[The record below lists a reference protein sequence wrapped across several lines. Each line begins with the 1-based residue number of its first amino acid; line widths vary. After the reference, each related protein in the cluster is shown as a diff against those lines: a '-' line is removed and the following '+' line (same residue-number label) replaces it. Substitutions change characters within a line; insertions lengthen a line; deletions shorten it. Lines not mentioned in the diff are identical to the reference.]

1 MAINIQEILHPSDSD
16 SIKFEKI
23 NYNFDQILAHGGGP
37 QGPRGFKGAQGLP
50 GETGQKGEKGD
61 LGPQGLKGDAGATDS
76 PWYSINV
83 DIDGDSNT
91 TIDSYNILKPK
102 VLGAG
107 YNPIVWLGD
116 DSFVEDSQDGD
127 ITTNAKLT
135 ISKSG
140 IFDNYIK
147 LWHNELNVGKMVITS
162 TDDGSFSEFAIQND
176 FGSQNVAL
184 KLNVDK
190 VYLQANSSTF
200 DIRGNAITLESLN
213 DTNIKFKTLGAGI
226 LDVDINSEFKGYVL
240 LPNGSTGQRPSNPTP
255 GMIYFNTQLDI
266 TEVYYANAG
275 VGEWRELCTTCG
287 ESVPNT
293 IGIGIDV
300 IDADIDGSPVVN
312 TLDIED
318 GDIDANADGTPVADE
333 VTTVYLL
340 SPYYTLETSGS
351 GTVVDEADDG
361 NSVQFGFSIDDVN
374 WDADDSGNNLDD
386 NTNRVFIDGNDGGG
400 GGGGGP
406 APSPSSSS
414 VVDSIDDNYDGDTVR
429 AFDGPP
435 TGGSVPLNPWTINAA
450 GLAGSTPTLGADS
463 ITSDAQPGSVVD
475 LTIVAAISSG
485 YDFDSS
491 LQVVLGGDTASRF
504 ELVGTPTLAVDGS
517 QLTFTIRDTNTP
529 SVGGSSTIEFFILTE
544 LEVTGNLVVTSN
556 PPVNNSGA
564 FVPVMWNTNT
574 QSERDVYYQIE
585 TSSGVT
591 TGVAGAPVVSNLP
604 SWLEVSS
611 NTGPVASSTTSGTVY
626 GGYISLN
633 RISSPL
639 DSETV
644 NVTFTHPEVSG
655 EFVTFQVEW
664 TAGSTNPPPISVRA
678 IGG

>member
-61 LGPQGLKGDAGATDS
+61 LGPQGLKGEAGATDS

-83 DIDGDSNT
+83 DIDGDATT

-102 VLGAG
+102 MLGAG
-107 YNPIVWLGD
+107 YSPIVWLGD
-116 DSFVEDSQDGD
+116 DSFTEGSSEGD

-147 LWHNELNVGKMVITS
+147 LWHNEINTGKMVITS

-190 VYLQANSSTF
+190 VYLQANTSTF

-213 DTNIKFKTLGAGI
+213 DTNIKFKTLGDGV

-293 IGIGIDV
+293 IGIGIDA

-318 GDIDANADGTPVADE
+318 GDIDANADGTPVADT
-333 VTTVYLL
+333 VTTMYLL
-340 SPYYTLETSGS
+340 DPYYLLETSELPD
-351 GTVVDEADDG
+351 VEAEG
-361 NSVQFGFSIDDVN
+361 GEGVTMGYTIDDFN
-374 WDADDSGNNLDD
+374 WDDDSWNGGDDLDD
-386 NTNRVFIDGNDGGG
+386 NTNREDVFIDGDTGGG
-400 GGGGGP
+400 TGGP
-406 APSPSSSS
+406 TPSQTPSPSASSYA
-414 VVDSIDDNYDGDTVR
+414 IDQDDDVR
-429 AFDGPP
+429 GPDI
-435 TGGSVPLNPWTINAA
+435 GYVPSGPSNPWTINAA
-450 GLAGSTPTLGADS
+450 GLSGMIPTLGATS

-475 LTIVAAISSG
+475 LIIVAAISTG

-491 LQVVLGGDTASRF
+491 LTVVLGNGTDSRF
-504 ELVGTPTLAVDGS
+504 QLIGTPTLATDGS
-517 QLTFTIRDTNTP
+517 QLTFTVRDTNTS
-529 SVGGSSTIEFFILTE
+529 SVGGTSTISFFIATE
-544 LEVTGNLVVTSN
+544 NEVTGNLVVTSN
-556 PPVNNSGA
+556 PPWDPNAGGGTGA
-564 FVPVMWNTNT
+564 FVNVEYDSSTT
-574 QSERDVYYQIE
+574 TRDIYYTIE
-585 TSSGVT
+585 TSSGVDT
-591 TGVAGAPVVSNLP
+591 NSGPIVTNLP
-604 SWLEVSS
+604 TWLQVST
-611 NTGPVASSTTSGTVY
+611 NTGPTFGGGIYSGYVT
-626 GGYISLN
+626 LE

-639 DSETV
+639 SGATQT
-644 NVTFTHPEVSG
+644 VTFTHPDVSD
-655 EFVTFQVEW
+655 ESVTFMVEW
-664 TAGSTNPPPISVRA
+664 IAASGGPPRSD
-678 IGG
+678 G

>member
-61 LGPQGLKGDAGATDS
+61 LGPQGLKGEAGATDS

-83 DIDGDSNT
+83 DIDGDATT

-102 VLGAG
+102 MLGAG
-107 YNPIVWLGD
+107 YSPIVWLGD
-116 DSFVEDSQDGD
+116 DSFTEGSSEGD

-147 LWHNELNVGKMVITS
+147 LWHNEINTGKMVITS

-190 VYLQANSSTF
+190 VYLQANTSTF

-213 DTNIKFKTLGAGI
+213 DTNIKFKTLGDGV

-293 IGIGIDV
+293 IGIGIDA

-318 GDIDANADGTPVADE
+318 GDIDANADGTPVADT
-333 VTTVYLL
+333 VTTMYLL
-340 SPYYTLETSGS
+340 DPYYLLETSELPD
-351 GTVVDEADDG
+351 VEAEG
-361 NSVQFGFSIDDVN
+361 GEGVTMGYTIDDFN
-374 WDADDSGNNLDD
+374 WDDDSWNGGDDLDD
-386 NTNRVFIDGNDGGG
+386 NTNREDVFIDGDTGGG
-400 GGGGGP
+400 TGGP
-406 APSPSSSS
+406 TPSSTPSPSASSYA
-414 VVDSIDDNYDGDTVR
+414 IDQDDDVR
-429 AFDGPP
+429 GPDI
-435 TGGSVPLNPWTINAA
+435 GYVPSGPSNPWTINAA
-450 GLAGSTPTLGADS
+450 GLSGMIPTLGATS

-475 LTIVAAISSG
+475 LIIVAAISTG

-491 LQVVLGGDTASRF
+491 LTVVLGNGTDSRF
-504 ELVGTPTLAVDGS
+504 QLIGTPTLATDGS
-517 QLTFTIRDTNTP
+517 QLTFTVRDTNTS
-529 SVGGSSTIEFFILTE
+529 SVGGTSTISFFIATE
-544 LEVTGNLVVTSN
+544 NEVTGNLVVTSN
-556 PPVNNSGA
+556 PPWDPNAGGGTGA
-564 FVPVMWNTNT
+564 FVNVEYDSSTT
-574 QSERDVYYQIE
+574 TRDIYYTIE
-585 TSSGVT
+585 TSSGVDT
-591 TGVAGAPVVSNLP
+591 NSGPIVTNLP
-604 SWLEVSS
+604 TWLQVST
-611 NTGPVASSTTSGTVY
+611 NTGPTFGGGIYSGYVT
-626 GGYISLN
+626 LE

-639 DSETV
+639 SGATQT
-644 NVTFTHPEVSG
+644 VTFTHPDVSD
-655 EFVTFQVEW
+655 ESVTFMVEW
-664 TAGSTNPPPISVRA
+664 IAASGGPPRSD
-678 IGG
+678 G

>member
-91 TIDSYNILKPK
+91 TTDTYNILKPK
-102 VLGAG
+102 VLGTG

-200 DIRGNAITLESLN
+200 DIRGNAITLESLS

-293 IGIGIDV
+293 IGIGVDV

-318 GDIDANADGTPVADE
+318 GDIDANADGSPVADE

-340 SPYYTLETSGS
+340 DPYYLLEVSDSVET
-351 GTVVDEADDG
+351 DG
-361 NSVQFGFSIDDVN
+361 GGVSLGYTIDDVN
-374 WDADDSGNNLDD
+374 WDSNDSDNTLND
-386 NTNRVFIDGNDGGG
+386 NTNREDVFIDGGG
-400 GGGGGP
+400 GGGGGGYTP
-406 APSPSSSS
+406 SPSPSSSS
-414 VVDSIDDNYDGDTVR
+414 LVIGIDDGGADRGV
-429 AFDGPP
+429 GPD
-435 TGGSVPLNPWTINAA
+435 TGGSVSLNPWTINAA
-450 GLAGSTPTLGADS
+450 GLAGDTPTLGATS
-463 ITSDAQPGSVVD
+463 VSSDAQPGSVVD
-475 LTIVAAISSG
+475 LTIVAAISDG

-491 LQVVLGGDTASRF
+491 LTVVLGNGTDDRF
-504 ELVGTPTLAVDGS
+504 ELVGTPTLATDGS
-517 QLTFTIRDTNTP
+517 QLTFTVRDTNTP
-529 SVGGSSTIEFFILTE
+529 SVGGSSTISFFIVTTD
-544 LEVTGNLVVTSN
+544 EVTGSLVVTSN
-556 PPVNNSGA
+556 PPVSGGA
-564 FVPVMWNTNT
+564 FVPVVWNGSTSAT
-574 QSERDVYYQIE
+574 RDIYYQIE
-585 TSSGVT
+585 TSTGVT
-591 TGVAGAPVVSNLP
+591 TGAAGAPTVTSLP

-611 NTGPVASSTTSGTVY
+611 NTGPVSSGAIYT
-626 GGYISLN
+626 GYITLN
-633 RISSPL
+633 RVSSPL
-639 DSETV
+639 SSDTDTI
-644 NVTFTHPEVSG
+644 TFTHPEVSG

-664 TAGSTNPPPISVRA
+664 EAASNPPPISVRS
-678 IGG
+678 IG

>member
-61 LGPQGLKGDAGATDS
+61 LGPQGLKGEAGATDS

-83 DIDGDSNT
+83 DIDGDATT

-102 VLGAG
+102 MLGAG
-107 YNPIVWLGD
+107 YSPIVWLGD
-116 DSFVEDSQDGD
+116 DSFTEGSSEGD

-147 LWHNELNVGKMVITS
+147 LWHNEINTGKMVITS

-190 VYLQANSSTF
+190 VYLQANTSTF

-213 DTNIKFKTLGAGI
+213 DTNIKFKTLGDGV

-293 IGIGIDV
+293 IGIGIDA

-318 GDIDANADGTPVADE
+318 GDIDANADGTPVADT
-333 VTTVYLL
+333 VTTMYLL
-340 SPYYTLETSGS
+340 DPYYLLETSELPD
-351 GTVVDEADDG
+351 VEAEG
-361 NSVQFGFSIDDVN
+361 GEGVTMGYTIDDFN
-374 WDADDSGNNLDD
+374 WDDDSWNGGDDLDD
-386 NTNRVFIDGNDGGG
+386 NTNREDVFIDGDTGGG
-400 GGGGGP
+400 TGGP
-406 APSPSSSS
+406 TPSSTPSPSASSYA
-414 VVDSIDDNYDGDTVR
+414 IDQDDDVR
-429 AFDGPP
+429 GPDI
-435 TGGSVPLNPWTINAA
+435 GYVPSGPSNPWTINAA
-450 GLAGSTPTLGADS
+450 GLSGMIPTLGATS

-475 LTIVAAISSG
+475 LIIVAAISTG

-491 LQVVLGGDTASRF
+491 LTVVLGNGTDSRF
-504 ELVGTPTLAVDGS
+504 QLIGTPTLATDGS
-517 QLTFTIRDTNTP
+517 QLTFTVRDTNTP
-529 SVGGSSTIEFFILTE
+529 SVGGSDTISFFIATE
-544 LEVTGNLVVTSN
+544 NEVTGNLVVTSN
-556 PPVNNSGA
+556 PPWDPNAGGGTGA
-564 FVPVMWNTNT
+564 FVNVEYDSSTT
-574 QSERDVYYQIE
+574 TRDIYYTIE
-585 TSSGVT
+585 TSSGVDT
-591 TGVAGAPVVSNLP
+591 NSGPIVTNLP
-604 SWLEVSS
+604 TWLQVST
-611 NTGPVASSTTSGTVY
+611 NTGPTFGGGIYSGYVT
-626 GGYISLN
+626 LE

-639 DSETV
+639 SGATQT
-644 NVTFTHPEVSG
+644 VTFTHPDVSD
-655 EFVTFQVEW
+655 ESVTFMVEW
-664 TAGSTNPPPISVRA
+664 IAASGGPPRSD
-678 IGG
+678 G

>member
-61 LGPQGLKGDAGATDS
+61 LGPQGLKGEAGATDS

-83 DIDGDSNT
+83 DIDGDATT

-102 VLGAG
+102 MLGAG
-107 YNPIVWLGD
+107 YSPIVWLGD
-116 DSFVEDSQDGD
+116 DSFTEGSSEGD

-147 LWHNELNVGKMVITS
+147 LWHNEINTGKMVITS

-190 VYLQANSSTF
+190 VYLQANTSTF

-213 DTNIKFKTLGAGI
+213 DTNIKFKTLGDGV

-318 GDIDANADGTPVADE
+318 GDIDANADGTPVADT
-333 VTTVYLL
+333 VTTMYLL
-340 SPYYTLETSGS
+340 DPYYLLETSELPD
-351 GTVVDEADDG
+351 VEAEG
-361 NSVQFGFSIDDVN
+361 GEGVTMGYTIDDFN
-374 WDADDSGNNLDD
+374 WDDDSWNGGDDLDD
-386 NTNRVFIDGNDGGG
+386 NTNREDVFIDGDTGGG
-400 GGGGGP
+400 TGGP
-406 APSPSSSS
+406 TPSQTPSPSASSYA
-414 VVDSIDDNYDGDTVR
+414 IDQDDDVR
-429 AFDGPP
+429 GPDI
-435 TGGSVPLNPWTINAA
+435 GYVPSGPSNPWTINAA
-450 GLAGSTPTLGADS
+450 GLSGMIPTLGATS

-475 LTIVAAISSG
+475 LIIVAAISTG

-491 LQVVLGGDTASRF
+491 LTVVLGNGTDSRF
-504 ELVGTPTLAVDGS
+504 QLIGTPTLATDGS
-517 QLTFTIRDTNTP
+517 QLTFTVRDTNTP
-529 SVGGSSTIEFFILTE
+529 SVGGSDTISFFIATE
-544 LEVTGNLVVTSN
+544 NEVTGNLVVTSN
-556 PPVNNSGA
+556 PPWDPNAGGGTGA
-564 FVPVMWNTNT
+564 FVNVEYDSSTT
-574 QSERDVYYQIE
+574 TRDIYYTIE
-585 TSSGVT
+585 TSSGVDT
-591 TGVAGAPVVSNLP
+591 NSGPIVTNLP
-604 SWLEVSS
+604 TWLQVST
-611 NTGPVASSTTSGTVY
+611 NTGPTFGGGIYSGYVT
-626 GGYISLN
+626 LE

-639 DSETV
+639 SGATQT
-644 NVTFTHPEVSG
+644 VTFTHPDVSD
-655 EFVTFQVEW
+655 ESVTFMVEW
-664 TAGSTNPPPISVRA
+664 IAASGGPPRSD
-678 IGG
+678 G

>member
-61 LGPQGLKGDAGATDS
+61 LGPQGLKGEAGATDS

-83 DIDGDSNT
+83 DIDGDATT

-102 VLGAG
+102 MLGAG
-107 YNPIVWLGD
+107 YSPIVWLGD
-116 DSFVEDSQDGD
+116 DSFTEGSSEGD

-147 LWHNELNVGKMVITS
+147 LWHNEINTGKMVITS

-190 VYLQANSSTF
+190 VYLQANTSTF

-213 DTNIKFKTLGAGI
+213 DTNIKFKTLGDGV

-318 GDIDANADGTPVADE
+318 GDIDANADGTPVADT
-333 VTTVYLL
+333 VTTMYLL
-340 SPYYTLETSGS
+340 DPYYLLETSELPD
-351 GTVVDEADDG
+351 VEAEG
-361 NSVQFGFSIDDVN
+361 GEGVTMGYTIDDFN
-374 WDADDSGNNLDD
+374 WDDDSWNGGDDLDD
-386 NTNRVFIDGNDGGG
+386 NTNREDVFIDGDTGGG
-400 GGGGGP
+400 TGGP
-406 APSPSSSS
+406 TPSSTPSPSASSYA
-414 VVDSIDDNYDGDTVR
+414 IDQDDDVR
-429 AFDGPP
+429 GPDI
-435 TGGSVPLNPWTINAA
+435 GYVPSGPSNPWTINAA
-450 GLAGSTPTLGADS
+450 GLSGMIPTLGATS

-475 LTIVAAISSG
+475 LIIVAAISTG

-491 LQVVLGGDTASRF
+491 LTVVLGNGTDSRF
-504 ELVGTPTLAVDGS
+504 QLIGTPTLATDGS
-517 QLTFTIRDTNTP
+517 QLTFTVRDTNTS
-529 SVGGSSTIEFFILTE
+529 SVGGTSTISFFIATE
-544 LEVTGNLVVTSN
+544 NEVTGNLVVTSN
-556 PPVNNSGA
+556 PPWDPNAGGGTGA
-564 FVPVMWNTNT
+564 FVNVEYDSSTT
-574 QSERDVYYQIE
+574 TRDIYYTIE
-585 TSSGVT
+585 TSSGVDT
-591 TGVAGAPVVSNLP
+591 NSGPIVTNLP
-604 SWLEVSS
+604 TWLQVST
-611 NTGPVASSTTSGTVY
+611 NTGPTFGGGIYSGYVT
-626 GGYISLN
+626 LE

-639 DSETV
+639 SGATQT
-644 NVTFTHPEVSG
+644 VTFTHPDVSD
-655 EFVTFQVEW
+655 ESVTFMVEW
-664 TAGSTNPPPISVRA
+664 IAASGGPPRSD
-678 IGG
+678 G

>member
-91 TIDSYNILKPK
+91 TIDTYNILKPK

-200 DIRGNAITLESLN
+200 DIRGNVITLESLN
-213 DTNIKFKTLGAGI
+213 DTNIKFKTLGSGI

-293 IGIGIDV
+293 IGIGVDV

-318 GDIDANADGTPVADE
+318 GDIDANADGSPVADE

-340 SPYYTLETSGS
+340 DPYYLLEVSDS
-351 GTVVDEADDG
+351 VESDG
-361 NSVQFGFSIDDVN
+361 GGVSLGYTIDDVN
-374 WDADDSGNNLDD
+374 WDVDDSGNNLDD
-386 NTNRVFIDGNDGGG
+386 DTNRSDVFIDAGGGGG

-429 AFDGPP
+429 ALDGPP
-435 TGGSVPLNPWTINAA
+435 TGGSVPVNPWTINAA
-450 GLAGSTPTLGADS
+450 GLAGNIPTLGVTS
-463 ITSDAQPGSVVD
+463 VSSDAQPGSVVD
-475 LTIVAAISSG
+475 LTIVAAISDG

-491 LQVVLGGDTASRF
+491 LTVVLGNGTDDRF
-504 ELVGTPTLAVDGS
+504 QLVGTPTLATDGS
-517 QLTFTIRDTNTP
+517 QLTFTVRDTNTP
-529 SVGGSSTIEFFILTE
+529 SVGGSSTISFFIVTTA
-544 LEVTGNLVVTSN
+544 EVTGSLVVTSN
-556 PPVNNSGA
+556 PPGTSNGA
-564 FVPVMWNTNT
+564 FVPVVWNGSTSNT
-574 QSERDVYYQIE
+574 RDIYYQIE
-585 TSSGVT
+585 TSTGVT
-591 TGVAGAPVVSNLP
+591 TGAAGAPIVTSLP
-604 SWLEVSS
+604 TWLEVSS
-611 NTGPVASSTTSGTVY
+611 NTGPVSSGTIY
-626 GGYISLN
+626 TGYVTLN
-633 RISSPL
+633 RDASPL
-639 DSETV
+639 SSDTDTI
-644 NVTFTHPEVSG
+644 TFTHPDVPG
-655 EFVTFQVEW
+655 ESVTFQVEW
-664 TAGSTNPPPISVRA
+664 EAASNPPPISVRA
-678 IGG
+678 IG